1 MGERMGA
8 EADAGL
14 SHAPALL
21 PGEHHSLIRSYR
33 EVRFELLDGP
43 TPHLGLTRFEQRQEG
58 RERFEPL
65 VLGAQGERPRLRQ
78 TDLQPRPS
86 SALKQVCDSLGP
98 RNASRLD
105 ALDDEE
111 DRCGYSIALK
121 NRIGQVEVVGKA
133 IVERDGDRAARQG
146 MPIHHRLDDLVQRQ
160 HPVVAG
166 QVCDLG
172 CKLLLRDPGEEWI
185 FSGHDAMEAEDDGT
199 VPGKPPRD

>member
-1 MGERMGA
+1 M
-8 EADAGL
+8 
-14 SHAPALL
+14 
-21 PGEHHSLIRSYR
+21 
-33 EVRFELLDGP
+33 
-43 TPHLGLTRFEQRQEG
+43 
-58 RERFEPL
+58 
-65 VLGAQGERPRLRQ
+65 
-78 TDLQPRPS
+78 

-111 DRCGYSIALK
+111 DRGRDAIALED
-121 NRIGQVEVVGKA
+121 RIGQVEVVGKA

-146 MPIHHRLDDLVQRQ
+146 VPIHHRLDDLVQRQ

-172 CKLLLRDPGEEWI
+172 CKLLLRDPREEWI